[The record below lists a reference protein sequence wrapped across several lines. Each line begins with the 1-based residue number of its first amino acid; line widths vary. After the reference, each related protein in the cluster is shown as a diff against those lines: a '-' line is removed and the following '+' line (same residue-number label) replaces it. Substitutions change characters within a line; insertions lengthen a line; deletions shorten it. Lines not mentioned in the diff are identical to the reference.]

1 MFSTKK
7 IVSSFFIEH
16 WLGFQ
21 RKLQYN
27 YIFNLSDLIKGPCNI
42 IIHASLQQAWFSK
55 SFSIYFPKLE
65 GNFIDKDSPILI
77 TKLLYL
83 FIICYTHKYFFYLG
97 SWGLFYVELK
107 LKVFPMLLMMFSSGQ
122 SLIFSQDVWELQL
135 IEEIVSINNGSVF
148 ISRWRDGISKWRS
161 ILREKA
167 QQHYRPTETLRAR
180 YVIKSQF
187 FLCGKGRRLRY
198 SSSLSN
204 RTITTLSCSI
214 YKTRL
219 ENSINSFER
228 MGLYG
233 RYL

>member
-1 MFSTKK
+1 MRAFLCGIEIEGFSD
-7 IVSSFFIEH
+7 VVDDVFI
-16 WLGFQ
+16 
-21 RKLQYN
+21 R
-27 YIFNLSDLIKGPCNI
+27 
-42 IIHASLQQAWFSK
+42 A
-55 SFSIYFPKLE
+55 
-65 GNFIDKDSPILI
+65 I
-77 TKLLYL
+77 T
-83 FIICYTHKYFFYLG
+83 YFF
-97 SWGLFYVELK
+97 
-107 LKVFPMLLMMFSSGQ
+107 SGC
-122 SLIFSQDVWELQL
+122 LRAAA
-135 IEEIVSINNGSVF
+135 IEEIVSINNGSFF

-167 QQHYRPTETLRAR
+167 QQHYRRPTQTLRAR

-187 FLCGKGRRLRY
+187 FLCGEGRRLRY